1 MPTSLD
7 AIAFL
12 HAPGAILDVRSPAEY
27 ARGHIPGAANLPLF
41 SDEERAQVGIC
52 YKHQGRDAAVE
63 LGLAIAGPKLAAL
76 VAAAKQLAPDRVVRV
91 HCWRG
96 GMRSGSVAWLLETAG
111 FQVTTLT
118 LGYKGFRRWA
128 QACCTTPR
136 PMILLG
142 GMTGTG
148 KTDSLQAIA
157 RRGEPMLD
165 LEHLASHRGS
175 SFGSLGLPAQ
185 PSNEQFENRMAIAL
199 QQLPPDRPVW
209 IEAESRRIGL
219 CRIPH
224 ELFEQMLRAPM
235 IQVERSRAERVAI
248 LVAVY
253 QVAPIADL
261 IAATERLHKRLG
273 GQRTQTAV
281 AHLQSDR
288 LPEACEVILDYYDHT
303 YAHALKRHLGPVYT
317 VDVTGLSADDSAALI
332 LDTAS
337 TLWRS

>member
-1 MPTSLD
+1 MPHCLD
-7 AIAFL
+7 VHAFL
-12 HAPGAILDVRSPAEY
+12 HAPGPILDVRSPAEY
-27 ARGHIPGAANLPLF
+27 AQGHIPGAASLPLF
-41 SDEERAQVGIC
+41 SNEERAQVGIC

-76 VAAAKQLAPDRVVRV
+76 VATAKQLAPDRMVRV

-111 FQVTTLT
+111 FQVATLA

-128 QACCTTPR
+128 QTYCATTR

-157 RRGEPMLD
+157 RRGEPVLD

-185 PSNEQFENRMAIAL
+185 PSNEQFENRLAIAL
-199 QQLPPDRPVW
+199 EQLPLDRPIW

-219 CRIPH
+219 CRIPND
-224 ELFEQMLRAPM
+224 LFEQMLRAPM
-235 IQVERSRAERVAI
+235 LQVERSRDERVAI

-261 IAATERLHKRLG
+261 IAATERLRKRLG
-273 GQRTQTAV
+273 GQRTQAAV
-281 AHLQSDR
+281 AHLQGDR
-288 LPEACEVILDYYDHT
+288 LPEACEVILDYYDRT

-317 VDVTGLSADDSAALI
+317 VDVTGLSTDASAALM
-332 LDTAS
+332 LDVAS
-337 TLWRS
+337 TL